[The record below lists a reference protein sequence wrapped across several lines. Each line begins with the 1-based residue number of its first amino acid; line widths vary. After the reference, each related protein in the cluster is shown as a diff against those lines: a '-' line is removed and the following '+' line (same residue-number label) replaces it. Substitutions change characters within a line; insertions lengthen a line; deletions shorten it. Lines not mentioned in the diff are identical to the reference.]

1 MAEGKQSRFDL
12 IINAVE
18 RVSGPFRRIEQ
29 AMEGMSKGAEKA
41 SASMKEA
48 TQHIANTE
56 EALHTLHSNAEK
68 LDKSLGNPKG
78 LQRLSGSIGN
88 VRDKLQG
95 MVQQGQAGLERLGAL
110 AGRLSLL
117 FGAAGGGA
125 FALGTEAATAA
136 AEASKFA
143 SMVGLST
150 GNWQEY
156 AGAATM
162 AGMEADELASL
173 MLTLQERAVNAARGE
188 KGDIEMLQLMGISA
202 KNAKGELKNADTL
215 LLELADRVKKMRE
228 AGEMGKAA
236 GIMNQLGGEEGA
248 RLLDLLKNG
257 REGLLAMRKEARE
270 LGLVLSDEALE
281 SALEYGS
288 AINRVKATF
297 RGLGLTLGKTF
308 LPSLTKLLDKFQA
321 WLQVQRDIMSAGFE
335 RWIDGLDLD
344 AVWRSV
350 ENFFASLGRLG
361 RMLQRAADLCGGW
374 SNVLTA
380 LVVLISGKALLAL
393 GSLALAFGQLG
404 MAMLTPPVG
413 WFVAAVAAIAGA
425 AYAIYKNWD
434 GLVAYFWGIWESVK
448 AAFEEGWVQGVMRVM
463 FSFKPSRWITD
474 GLNELVATL
483 TGVDLYSIGGQ
494 WIDGLLRGIKQGWQ
508 QLTGWLDKGLDSIA
522 GIFRSDDDGK
532 GTASGAATSTLPMAD
547 PLNMVPGAKSMMQL
561 VRSERVIRQENTV
574 RIIAPEG
581 MRLEGEGQGRGL
593 DVRGDVAEAGVLN
606 AGAI

>member
-56 EALHTLHSNAEK
+56 EALHALHSNAEK

-188 KGDIEMLQLMGISA
+188 KGDIEMLKLMGISA

-270 LGLVLSDEALE
+270 LGLVLSDETLE

-288 AINRVKATF
+288 AINRAKATF
-297 RGLGLTLGKTF
+297 RGMGLTLGTAF
-308 LPSLTKLLDKFQA
+308 LLPLTKLLDKFQA

-350 ENFFASLGRLG
+350 ENFFASLGHLG

-404 MAMLTPPVG
+404 MAMLATPVG
-413 WFVAAVAAIAGA
+413 WFVAAIAGV
-425 AYAIYKNWD
+425 AYAIHKN
-434 GLVAYFWGIWESVK
+434 GEGVRK
-448 AAFEEGWVQGVMRVM
+448 AFEQGWLRGLLQIFLSVM
-463 FSFKPSRWITD
+463 D

-508 QLTGWLDKGLDSIA
+508 QLMGWLDKGLDSIA

-532 GTASGAATSTLPMAD
+532 GTTSGAATSPLPMSD

>member
-41 SASMKEA
+41 SASMEEA

-188 KGDIEMLQLMGISA
+188 KGDIEMLKLMGISA

-270 LGLVLSDEALE
+270 LGLVLSDETLE

-288 AINRVKATF
+288 AINRAKATF
-297 RGLGLTLGKTF
+297 RGLGLTLGTAF

-335 RWIDGLDLD
+335 EWVNGLNLNE
-344 AVWRSV
+344 VWASV
-350 ENFFASLGRLG
+350 EGFFEGLKRLASL
-361 RMLQRAADLCGGW
+361 LQRVADLCGGW
-374 SNVLTA
+374 SNVLLG
-380 LVVLISGKALLAL
+380 LVALISGKALLAL

-404 MAMLTPPVG
+404 MAMLATPVG
-413 WFVAAVAAIAGA
+413 WFVAAIAGV
-425 AYAIYKNWD
+425 AYAIHKN
-434 GLVAYFWGIWESVK
+434 GEGVRK
-448 AAFEEGWVQGVMRVM
+448 AFEQGWLRGLLQIFLSVM
-463 FSFKPSRWITD
+463 D

-508 QLTGWLDKGLDSIA
+508 ELTGWLDKGLDSIA

-532 GTASGAATSTLPMAD
+532 GTTSGAATSPLPMSD

>member
-41 SASMKEA
+41 SASMEEA

-270 LGLVLSDEALE
+270 LGLVLSDETLE

-288 AINRVKATF
+288 AINRAKATF
-297 RGLGLTLGKTF
+297 RGMGLTLGTAF
-308 LPSLTKLLDKFQA
+308 LLPLTKLLDKFQA

-335 RWIDGLDLD
+335 EWVNGLNLNE
-344 AVWRSV
+344 VWASV
-350 ENFFASLGRLG
+350 EGFFEGLKRLASL
-361 RMLQRAADLCGGW
+361 LQRVADLCGGW
-374 SNVLTA
+374 SNVLLG
-380 LVVLISGKALLAL
+380 LVALISGKALLAL

-404 MAMLTPPVG
+404 MAMLATPVG
-413 WFVAAVAAIAGA
+413 WFVAAIAGV
-425 AYAIYKNWD
+425 AYAIHKN
-434 GLVAYFWGIWESVK
+434 GEGVRK
-448 AAFEEGWVQGVMRVM
+448 AFEQGWLRGLLQIFLSVM
-463 FSFKPSRWITD
+463 D

-508 QLTGWLDKGLDSIA
+508 ELTGWLDKGLDSIA

-532 GTASGAATSTLPMAD
+532 GTTSGAATSPLPMSD

>member
-1 MAEGKQSRFDL
+1 
-12 IINAVE
+12 
-18 RVSGPFRRIEQ
+18 
-29 AMEGMSKGAEKA
+29 
-41 SASMKEA
+41 
-48 TQHIANTE
+48 
-56 EALHTLHSNAEK
+56 
-68 LDKSLGNPKG
+68 
-78 LQRLSGSIGN
+78 
-88 VRDKLQG
+88 
-95 MVQQGQAGLERLGAL
+95 
-110 AGRLSLL
+110 
-117 FGAAGGGA
+117 
-125 FALGTEAATAA
+125 
-136 AEASKFA
+136 
-143 SMVGLST
+143 
-150 GNWQEY
+150 
-156 AGAATM
+156 
-162 AGMEADELASL
+162 
-173 MLTLQERAVNAARGE
+173 
-188 KGDIEMLQLMGISA
+188 MLQLMGISA

-404 MAMLTPPVG
+404 MAMLTTPVG

>member
-29 AMEGMSKGAEKA
+29 AMDGVRDRTEKA
-41 SASMKEA
+41 R
-48 TQHIANTE
+48 Q
-56 EALHTLHSNAEK
+56 ALGRFSRVT
-68 LDKSLGNPKG
+68 G

-202 KNAKGELKNADTL
+202 KNARGELKNADTL

-236 GIMNQLGGEEGA
+236 GIMNQLGG
-248 RLLDLLKNG
+248 
-257 REGLLAMRKEARE
+257 EGLLAMRKEARE

-297 RGLGLTLGKTF
+297 RGLGLTLGTAF

-321 WLQVQRDIMSAGFE
+321 WLQVQRDLMSAGFE
-335 RWIDGLDLD
+335 EWVNGLNLNE
-344 AVWRSV
+344 VWASV
-350 ENFFASLGRLG
+350 EGFFEGLKRLASL
-361 RMLQRAADLCGGW
+361 LQRVADLCGGW
-374 SNVLTA
+374 SNVLLG
-380 LVVLISGKALLAL
+380 LVALISGKALLAL

-404 MAMLTPPVG
+404 MAMLTTPVG
-413 WFVAAVAAIAGA
+413 WFVATVAALAGA

-434 GLVAYFWGIWESVK
+434 GLYAYFQNLCAGVK
-448 AAFEEGWVQGVMRVM
+448 AAFEQGWLQGVIKWLV
-463 FSFKPSRWITD
+463 SFTPARWIAD
-474 GLNELVATL
+474 GLNEMVATL

-508 QLTGWLDKGLDSIA
+508 ELTGWLDKGLDSIA

-532 GTASGAATSTLPMAD
+532 GTASGAATSPLPMAD

-561 VRSERVIRQENTV
+561 ARSERVIRQENTV

>member
-41 SASMKEA
+41 SASMEEA

-88 VRDKLQG
+88 VRDKIQG

-188 KGDIEMLQLMGISA
+188 KGDIEMLKLMGISA

-270 LGLVLSDEALE
+270 LGLVLSDETLE

-288 AINRVKATF
+288 AINRAKATF
-297 RGLGLTLGKTF
+297 RGMGLTLGTAF

-335 RWIDGLDLD
+335 EWVNGLDLNE
-344 AVWRSV
+344 VWASV
-350 ENFFASLGRLG
+350 EGFFEGLKRLASL
-361 RMLQRAADLCGGW
+361 LQRVADLCGGW
-374 SNVLTA
+374 SNVLLG
-380 LVVLISGKALLAL
+380 LVALISGKALLAL

-404 MAMLTPPVG
+404 MAMLATPVG
-413 WFVAAVAAIAGA
+413 WFVAAIAGV
-425 AYAIYKNWD
+425 AYAIHKN
-434 GLVAYFWGIWESVK
+434 GEGVRK
-448 AAFEEGWVQGVMRVM
+448 AFEQGWLRGLLQIFLSVM
-463 FSFKPSRWITD
+463 D

-483 TGVDLYSIGGQ
+483 TGLDLYSIGGQ

-508 QLTGWLDKGLDSIA
+508 ELTGWLDKGLDSIA

-532 GTASGAATSTLPMAD
+532 GSASGAATSPLPMSD

-581 MRLEGEGQGRGL
+581 MRLEDEGQGRGL

>member
-29 AMEGMSKGAEKA
+29 AMDGVRDRTEKA
-41 SASMKEA
+41 R
-48 TQHIANTE
+48 Q
-56 EALHTLHSNAEK
+56 ALGRFSRVT
-68 LDKSLGNPKG
+68 G

-125 FALGTEAATAA
+125 FALGAEAATAA

-156 AGAATM
+156 AGAANL
-162 AGMEADELASL
+162 AGAEADELASL

-297 RGLGLTLGKTF
+297 RGLGLTLGTAF

-335 RWIDGLDLD
+335 EWVNGLDLNE
-344 AVWRSV
+344 VWASV
-350 ENFFASLGRLG
+350 EGFFEGLKRLASL
-361 RMLQRAADLCGGW
+361 LQRVADLCGGW
-374 SNVLTA
+374 SNVLLG
-380 LVVLISGKALLAL
+380 LVALISGKALLAL

-404 MAMLTPPVG
+404 MAMLATPVG
-413 WFVAAVAAIAGA
+413 WFVAAIAGV
-425 AYAIYKNWD
+425 AYAIHKN
-434 GLVAYFWGIWESVK
+434 GEGVRK
-448 AAFEEGWVQGVMRVM
+448 AFEQGWLRGLLQIFLSVM
-463 FSFKPSRWITD
+463 D

-483 TGVDLYSIGGQ
+483 TGVDLYSIGSQ

-508 QLTGWLDKGLDSIA
+508 ELTGWLDKGLDSIA

-561 VRSERVIRQENTV
+561 ARSERVIRQENTV

>member
-29 AMEGMSKGAEKA
+29 AMDGVRDRTEKA
-41 SASMKEA
+41 R
-48 TQHIANTE
+48 Q
-56 EALHTLHSNAEK
+56 ALGRFSRVT
-68 LDKSLGNPKG
+68 G

-125 FALGTEAATAA
+125 FALGAEAATAA

-156 AGAATM
+156 AGAANL
-162 AGMEADELASL
+162 AGAEADELASL

-270 LGLVLSDEALE
+270 LGLILSDEALE

-297 RGLGLTLGKTF
+297 RGLGLTLGTAF

-335 RWIDGLDLD
+335 EWVNGLDLNE
-344 AVWRSV
+344 VWASV
-350 ENFFASLGRLG
+350 EGFFEGLKRLASL
-361 RMLQRAADLCGGW
+361 LQRVADLCGGW
-374 SNVLTA
+374 SNVLLG
-380 LVVLISGKALLAL
+380 LVALISGKALLAL

-404 MAMLTPPVG
+404 MAMLATPVG
-413 WFVAAVAAIAGA
+413 WFVAAIAGV
-425 AYAIYKNWD
+425 AYAIHKN
-434 GLVAYFWGIWESVK
+434 GEGVRK
-448 AAFEEGWVQGVMRVM
+448 AFEQGWLRGLLQIFLSVM
-463 FSFKPSRWITD
+463 D

-508 QLTGWLDKGLDSIA
+508 QLMGWLDKGLDSIA

-532 GTASGAATSTLPMAD
+532 GTASGAATSPLPMAD

-561 VRSERVIRQENTV
+561 ARSERVIRQENTV

>member
-29 AMEGMSKGAEKA
+29 AMDGVRDRTEKA
-41 SASMKEA
+41 R
-48 TQHIANTE
+48 Q
-56 EALHTLHSNAEK
+56 ALGRFSRVT
-68 LDKSLGNPKG
+68 G

-125 FALGTEAATAA
+125 FALGAEAATAA

-156 AGAATM
+156 AGAANL
-162 AGMEADELASL
+162 AGTEADELASL

-297 RGLGLTLGKTF
+297 RGLGLTLGTAF

-335 RWIDGLDLD
+335 EWVNGLDLNE
-344 AVWRSV
+344 VWASV
-350 ENFFASLGRLG
+350 EGFFEGLKRLASL
-361 RMLQRAADLCGGW
+361 LQRVADLCGGW
-374 SNVLTA
+374 SNVLLG
-380 LVVLISGKALLAL
+380 LVALISGKALLAL

-404 MAMLTPPVG
+404 MAMLATPVG
-413 WFVAAVAAIAGA
+413 WFVAAIAGV
-425 AYAIYKNWD
+425 AYAIHKN
-434 GLVAYFWGIWESVK
+434 GEGVRK
-448 AAFEEGWVQGVMRVM
+448 AFEQGWLRGLLQIFLSVM
-463 FSFKPSRWITD
+463 D

-483 TGVDLYSIGGQ
+483 TGVDLYSIGSQ

-508 QLTGWLDKGLDSIA
+508 ELTGWLDKGLDSIA

-561 VRSERVIRQENTV
+561 ARSERVIRQENTV

>member
-41 SASMKEA
+41 SASMEEA

-173 MLTLQERAVNAARGE
+173 MLTLQERAVNAARGK
-188 KGDIEMLQLMGISA
+188 KGDIEMLKLMGISA

-270 LGLVLSDEALE
+270 LGLVLSDETLE

-288 AINRVKATF
+288 AINRAKATF
-297 RGLGLTLGKTF
+297 RGLGLTLGTAF
-308 LPSLTKLLDKFQA
+308 LLPLTKLLDKFQA

-335 RWIDGLDLD
+335 EWVNGLNLNE
-344 AVWRSV
+344 VWASV
-350 ENFFASLGRLG
+350 EGFFEGLKRLASL
-361 RMLQRAADLCGGW
+361 LQRVADLCGGW
-374 SNVLTA
+374 SNVLLG
-380 LVVLISGKALLAL
+380 LVALISGKALLAL

-404 MAMLTPPVG
+404 MAMLATPVG
-413 WFVAAVAAIAGA
+413 WFVAAIAGV
-425 AYAIYKNWD
+425 AYAIHKN
-434 GLVAYFWGIWESVK
+434 GEGVRK
-448 AAFEEGWVQGVMRVM
+448 AFEQGWLRGLLQIFLSVM
-463 FSFKPSRWITD
+463 D
-474 GLNELVATL
+474 GLNKLVATL

-508 QLTGWLDKGLDSIA
+508 ELTGWLDKGLDSIA

-532 GTASGAATSTLPMAD
+532 GTASGAATSPLPMSD

>member
-29 AMEGMSKGAEKA
+29 AMDGVRDRTEKA
-41 SASMKEA
+41 R
-48 TQHIANTE
+48 Q
-56 EALHTLHSNAEK
+56 ALGRFSRVT
-68 LDKSLGNPKG
+68 G

-281 SALEYGS
+281 YALEYGS

-297 RGLGLTLGKTF
+297 RGLGLTLGTAF

-335 RWIDGLDLD
+335 EWVNGLNLNE
-344 AVWRSV
+344 VWASV
-350 ENFFASLGRLG
+350 EGFFEGLKRLASL
-361 RMLQRAADLCGGW
+361 LQRVADLCGGW
-374 SNVLTA
+374 SNVLLG
-380 LVVLISGKALLAL
+380 LVALISGKALLAL

-404 MAMLTPPVG
+404 MAMLATPVG
-413 WFVAAVAAIAGA
+413 WFVAAIAGV
-425 AYAIYKNWD
+425 AYAIHKN
-434 GLVAYFWGIWESVK
+434 GEGVRK
-448 AAFEEGWVQGVMRVM
+448 AFEQGWLRGLLQIFLSVM
-463 FSFKPSRWITD
+463 D

-508 QLTGWLDKGLDSIA
+508 QLMGWLDKGLDSIA

-532 GTASGAATSTLPMAD
+532 GTTSGAATSPLPMSD

>member
-29 AMEGMSKGAEKA
+29 AMDGVRDRTEKA
-41 SASMKEA
+41 R
-48 TQHIANTE
+48 Q
-56 EALHTLHSNAEK
+56 ALGRFSRVT
-68 LDKSLGNPKG
+68 G

-257 REGLLAMRKEARE
+257 RDGLLAMRKEARE

-297 RGLGLTLGKTF
+297 RGLGLTLGTAF

-335 RWIDGLDLD
+335 EWVNGLNLNE
-344 AVWRSV
+344 VWASV
-350 ENFFASLGRLG
+350 EGFFEGLKRLASL
-361 RMLQRAADLCGGW
+361 LQRVADLCGGW
-374 SNVLTA
+374 SNVLLG
-380 LVVLISGKALLAL
+380 LVALISGKALLAL

-404 MAMLTPPVG
+404 MAMLATPVG
-413 WFVAAVAAIAGA
+413 WFVAAIAGV
-425 AYAIYKNWD
+425 AYAIHKN
-434 GLVAYFWGIWESVK
+434 GEGVRK
-448 AAFEEGWVQGVMRVM
+448 AFEQGWLRGLLQIFLSVM
-463 FSFKPSRWITD
+463 D

-508 QLTGWLDKGLDSIA
+508 ELTGWLDKGLDSIA

-532 GTASGAATSTLPMAD
+532 GTTSGAATSPLPMSD

>member
-41 SASMKEA
+41 SASMEEA

-188 KGDIEMLQLMGISA
+188 KGDIEMLKLMGISA

-270 LGLVLSDEALE
+270 LGLVLSDETLE

-288 AINRVKATF
+288 AINRAKATF
-297 RGLGLTLGKTF
+297 RGMGLTLGTAF

-335 RWIDGLDLD
+335 EWVNGLNLNE
-344 AVWRSV
+344 VWASV
-350 ENFFASLGRLG
+350 EGFFEGLKRLASL
-361 RMLQRAADLCGGW
+361 LQRVADLCGGW
-374 SNVLTA
+374 SNVLLG
-380 LVVLISGKALLAL
+380 LVALISGKALLAL

-404 MAMLTPPVG
+404 MAMLATPVG
-413 WFVAAVAAIAGA
+413 WFVAAIAGV
-425 AYAIYKNWD
+425 AYAIHKN
-434 GLVAYFWGIWESVK
+434 GEGVRK
-448 AAFEEGWVQGVMRVM
+448 AFEQGWLRGLLQIFLSVM
-463 FSFKPSRWITD
+463 D

-508 QLTGWLDKGLDSIA
+508 ELTGWLDKGLDSIA

-532 GTASGAATSTLPMAD
+532 GTTSGAATSPLPMSD

>member
-29 AMEGMSKGAEKA
+29 AMDGVRDRTEKA
-41 SASMKEA
+41 R
-48 TQHIANTE
+48 Q
-56 EALHTLHSNAEK
+56 ALGRFSRVT
-68 LDKSLGNPKG
+68 G

-297 RGLGLTLGKTF
+297 RGLGLTLGTAF

-335 RWIDGLDLD
+335 EWVNGLNLNE
-344 AVWRSV
+344 VWASV
-350 ENFFASLGRLG
+350 EGFFEGLKRLASL
-361 RMLQRAADLCGGW
+361 LQRVADLCGGW
-374 SNVLTA
+374 SNVLLG
-380 LVVLISGKALLAL
+380 LVILISGKAMLAL
-393 GSLALAFGQLG
+393 GSLAMAFGQLG
-404 MAMLTPPVG
+404 MAMLATPVG
-413 WFVAAVAAIAGA
+413 WFVAALAGA

-434 GLVAYFWGIWESVK
+434 GLYAYFQNLCAGVK
-448 AAFEEGWVQGVMRVM
+448 AAFAQGWLQGVVQVLLNFNPARWVM
-463 FSFKPSRWITD
+463 D
-474 GLNELVATL
+474 GLGELVATL
-483 TGVDLYSIGGQ
+483 TGLDLYSIGVR
-494 WIDGLLRGIKQGWQ
+494 WIDGLLQGVKQGWQ
-508 QLTGWLDKGLDSIA
+508 QLTGWIDKGVSAI
-522 GIFRSDDDGK
+522 GSWFGGDDDAPDMAAPQRFP
-532 GTASGAATSTLPMAD
+532 TAGQ
-547 PLNMVPGAKSMMQL
+547 PLDLGNS
-561 VRSERVIRQENTV
+561 VRPLMRSSHSEQVIRQENTV

>member
-41 SASMKEA
+41 SASMEEA

-188 KGDIEMLQLMGISA
+188 KGDIEMLKLMGISA

-270 LGLVLSDEALE
+270 LGLVLSDETLE

-288 AINRVKATF
+288 AINRAKATF
-297 RGLGLTLGKTF
+297 RGMGLTLGTAF

-335 RWIDGLDLD
+335 EWVNGLNLNE
-344 AVWRSV
+344 VWASV
-350 ENFFASLGRLG
+350 EGFFEGLKRLASL
-361 RMLQRAADLCGGW
+361 LQRVADLCGGW
-374 SNVLTA
+374 SNVLLG
-380 LVVLISGKALLAL
+380 LVALISGKALLAL

-404 MAMLTPPVG
+404 MAMLATPVG
-413 WFVAAVAAIAGA
+413 WFVAAIAGV
-425 AYAIYKNWD
+425 AYAIHKN
-434 GLVAYFWGIWESVK
+434 GEGVRK
-448 AAFEEGWVQGVMRVM
+448 AFEQGWLRGLLQIFLSVM
-463 FSFKPSRWITD
+463 D

-483 TGVDLYSIGGQ
+483 TGLDLYSIGGQ

-508 QLTGWLDKGLDSIA
+508 ELTGWLDKGLDSIA

-532 GTASGAATSTLPMAD
+532 GSASGAATSPLPMSD

>member
-29 AMEGMSKGAEKA
+29 AMDGVRDRTEKA
-41 SASMKEA
+41 R
-48 TQHIANTE
+48 Q
-56 EALHTLHSNAEK
+56 ALGRFSRVT
-68 LDKSLGNPKG
+68 G

-335 RWIDGLDLD
+335 EWVNGLNLNE
-344 AVWRSV
+344 VWASV
-350 ENFFASLGRLG
+350 EGFFEGLKRLASL
-361 RMLQRAADLCGGW
+361 LQRVADLCGGW
-374 SNVLTA
+374 SNVLLG
-380 LVVLISGKALLAL
+380 LVALISGKALLAL

-404 MAMLTPPVG
+404 MAMLTTPVG

-425 AYAIYKNWD
+425 AYAIYKNWE
-434 GLVAYFWGIWESVK
+434 GVRK
-448 AAFEEGWVQGVMRVM
+448 AFEQGWLRGLLQIFLSVM
-463 FSFKPSRWITD
+463 D

-508 QLTGWLDKGLDSIA
+508 QLTGWIDKGVSAI
-522 GIFRSDDDGK
+522 GSWFGGDDDAPDMAAPQRFP
-532 GTASGAATSTLPMAD
+532 TAGQ
-547 PLNMVPGAKSMMQL
+547 PLDLGNS
-561 VRSERVIRQENTV
+561 VRPLMRSSHSEQVIRQENTV

>member
-29 AMEGMSKGAEKA
+29 AMDGVRDRTEKA
-41 SASMKEA
+41 R
-48 TQHIANTE
+48 Q
-56 EALHTLHSNAEK
+56 ALGRFSRVT
-68 LDKSLGNPKG
+68 G

-125 FALGTEAATAA
+125 FALGAEAATAA

-156 AGAATM
+156 AGAANL
-162 AGMEADELASL
+162 AGAEADELASL

-188 KGDIEMLQLMGISA
+188 KGDIEMLKLMGISA

-288 AINRVKATF
+288 AISRVKATF
-297 RGLGLTLGKTF
+297 RGLGLTLGTAF

-335 RWIDGLDLD
+335 EWVNGLNLNE
-344 AVWRSV
+344 VWASV
-350 ENFFASLGRLG
+350 EGFFEGLKRLASL
-361 RMLQRAADLCGGW
+361 LQRVADLCGGW
-374 SNVLTA
+374 SNVLLG
-380 LVVLISGKALLAL
+380 LVALISGKALLAL

-404 MAMLTPPVG
+404 MAMLATPVG
-413 WFVAAVAAIAGA
+413 WFVAAIAGV
-425 AYAIYKNWD
+425 AYAIHKN
-434 GLVAYFWGIWESVK
+434 GEGVRK
-448 AAFEEGWVQGVMRVM
+448 AFEQGWLRGLLQIFLSVM
-463 FSFKPSRWITD
+463 D

-483 TGVDLYSIGGQ
+483 TGVDLYSIGSQ

-508 QLTGWLDKGLDSIA
+508 QLMGWLDKGLDSIA

-561 VRSERVIRQENTV
+561 ARSERVIRQENTV

>member
-29 AMEGMSKGAEKA
+29 AMDGVRDRTEKA
-41 SASMKEA
+41 R
-48 TQHIANTE
+48 Q
-56 EALHTLHSNAEK
+56 ALGRFSRVT
-68 LDKSLGNPKG
+68 G

-136 AEASKFA
+136 AEASKFS
-143 SMVGLST
+143 SMVGLGT
-150 GNWQEY
+150 TNWQEY
-156 AGAATM
+156 AGAARM

-173 MLTLQERAVNAARGE
+173 MLTLQERAVNAANGE
-188 KGDIEMLQLMGISA
+188 EGDIEMLKLMGISA
-202 KNAKGELKNADTL
+202 KNARGELKNADTL
-215 LLELADRVKKMRE
+215 LLELADRVKAMRD

-270 LGLVLSDEALE
+270 LGLVLSEDDVQAGKEFNFSLA
-281 SALEYGS
+281 
-288 AINRVKATF
+288 RVSATF

-308 LPSLTKLLDKFQA
+308 LPALTKLLDKFQA
-321 WLQVQRDIMSAGFE
+321 WLQVQRAIMSAGFE
-335 RWIDGLDLD
+335 AWVKDLDLKE
-344 AVWRSV
+344 VWASV
-350 ENFFASLGRLG
+350 EGFFEGLKRLASL
-361 RMLQRAADLCGGW
+361 LQRVADLCGGW
-374 SNVLTA
+374 SNVLLG
-380 LVVLISGKALLAL
+380 LVALISGKALLAL
-393 GSLALAFGQLG
+393 GSLALAFGRLG
-404 MAMLTPPVG
+404 MAMLTTPVG
-413 WFVAAVAAIAGA
+413 WFVAALAGG

-434 GLVAYFWGIWESVK
+434 GLYAYFQNLCAGVK
-448 AAFEEGWVQGVMRVM
+448 AAFEQGWLQGVIKWLV
-463 FSFKPSRWITD
+463 SFTPARWIAD

-508 QLTGWLDKGLDSIA
+508 QLMGWLGKGLDSIT

-532 GTASGAATSTLPMAD
+532 GTASGAAASPLPMSD

-581 MRLEGEGQGRGL
+581 MRLEGEGQARGL
-593 DVRGDVAEAGVLN
+593 EVRGNVAEAGVLN

>member
-335 RWIDGLDLD
+335 EWVNGLNLNE
-344 AVWRSV
+344 VWASV
-350 ENFFASLGRLG
+350 EGFFEGLKRLASL
-361 RMLQRAADLCGGW
+361 LQRVADLCGGW
-374 SNVLTA
+374 SNVLLG
-380 LVVLISGKALLAL
+380 LVALISGKALLAL

-404 MAMLTPPVG
+404 MAMLATPVG
-413 WFVAAVAAIAGA
+413 WFVAAIAGV
-425 AYAIYKNWD
+425 AYAIHKN
-434 GLVAYFWGIWESVK
+434 GEGVRK
-448 AAFEEGWVQGVMRVM
+448 AFEQGWLRGLLQIFLSVM
-463 FSFKPSRWITD
+463 D

-483 TGVDLYSIGGQ
+483 TGVDLYSIGSQ

-522 GIFRSDDDGK
+522 SIFRSDDDGK
-532 GTASGAATSTLPMAD
+532 GTASGAATSTLPMSD

>member
-1 MAEGKQSRFDL
+1 M
-12 IINAVE
+12 
-18 RVSGPFRRIEQ
+18 
-29 AMEGMSKGAEKA
+29 
-41 SASMKEA
+41 
-48 TQHIANTE
+48 
-56 EALHTLHSNAEK
+56 
-68 LDKSLGNPKG
+68 DKSLGNPKG

-188 KGDIEMLQLMGISA
+188 KGDIEMLKLMGISA

-270 LGLVLSDEALE
+270 LGLVLSDETLE

-288 AINRVKATF
+288 AINRAKATF
-297 RGLGLTLGKTF
+297 RGMGLTLGTAF
-308 LPSLTKLLDKFQA
+308 LLPLTKLLDKFQA

-335 RWIDGLDLD
+335 EWVNGLNLNE
-344 AVWRSV
+344 VWASV
-350 ENFFASLGRLG
+350 EGFFEGLKRLASL
-361 RMLQRAADLCGGW
+361 LQRVADLCGGW
-374 SNVLTA
+374 SNVLLG
-380 LVVLISGKALLAL
+380 LVALISGKALLAL

-404 MAMLTPPVG
+404 MAMLATPVG
-413 WFVAAVAAIAGA
+413 WFVAAIAGV
-425 AYAIYKNWD
+425 AYAIHKN
-434 GLVAYFWGIWESVK
+434 GEGVRK
-448 AAFEEGWVQGVMRVM
+448 AFEQGWLRGLLQIFLSVM
-463 FSFKPSRWITD
+463 D

-508 QLTGWLDKGLDSIA
+508 ELTGWLDKGLDSIA

-532 GTASGAATSTLPMAD
+532 GTTSGAATSPLPMSD

-561 VRSERVIRQENTV
+561 VRSERIIRQENTV

>member
-29 AMEGMSKGAEKA
+29 AMDGVRDRTEKA
-41 SASMKEA
+41 R
-48 TQHIANTE
+48 Q
-56 EALHTLHSNAEK
+56 ALGRFSRVT
-68 LDKSLGNPKG
+68 G

-125 FALGTEAATAA
+125 FALGAEAATAA

-156 AGAATM
+156 AGAANL
-162 AGMEADELASL
+162 AGAEADELASL

-297 RGLGLTLGKTF
+297 RGLGLTLGTAF

-335 RWIDGLDLD
+335 EWVNGLDLNE
-344 AVWRSV
+344 VWASV
-350 ENFFASLGRLG
+350 EGFFEGLKRLASL
-361 RMLQRAADLCGGW
+361 LQRVADLCGGW
-374 SNVLTA
+374 SNVLLG
-380 LVVLISGKALLAL
+380 LVALISDKALLAL

-404 MAMLTPPVG
+404 MAMLATPVG
-413 WFVAAVAAIAGA
+413 WFVAAIAGV
-425 AYAIYKNWD
+425 AYAIHKN
-434 GLVAYFWGIWESVK
+434 GEGVRK
-448 AAFEEGWVQGVMRVM
+448 AFEQGWLRGLLQIFLSVM
-463 FSFKPSRWITD
+463 D

-508 QLTGWLDKGLDSIA
+508 ELTGWLDKGVSAI
-522 GIFRSDDDGK
+522 GSWFGGDDDAPDMAAQQRFP
-532 GTASGAATSTLPMAD
+532 TAGQ
-547 PLNMVPGAKSMMQL
+547 PLDLGNSVRPLMQSSH
-561 VRSERVIRQENTV
+561 SEQVIRQENTV

>member
-29 AMEGMSKGAEKA
+29 AMDGVRDRTEKA
-41 SASMKEA
+41 R
-48 TQHIANTE
+48 Q
-56 EALHTLHSNAEK
+56 ALGRFSRVT
-68 LDKSLGNPKG
+68 G

-156 AGAATM
+156 AGAANL
-162 AGMEADELASL
+162 AGTEADELASL

-188 KGDIEMLQLMGISA
+188 KGDIEMLKLMGISA
-202 KNAKGELKNADTL
+202 KNARGELKNADTL

-297 RGLGLTLGKTF
+297 RGLGLTLGTAF

-335 RWIDGLDLD
+335 EWVNGLNLNE
-344 AVWRSV
+344 VWASV
-350 ENFFASLGRLG
+350 EGFFEGLKRLASL
-361 RMLQRAADLCGGW
+361 LQRVADLCGGW
-374 SNVLTA
+374 SNVLLG

-404 MAMLTPPVG
+404 MAMLATPVG
-413 WFVAAVAAIAGA
+413 WFVAAIAGV
-425 AYAIYKNWD
+425 AYAIHKN
-434 GLVAYFWGIWESVK
+434 GEGVRK
-448 AAFEEGWVQGVMRVM
+448 AFEQGWLRGLLQIFLSVM
-463 FSFKPSRWITD
+463 D

-483 TGVDLYSIGGQ
+483 TGVDLYSIGSQ

-508 QLTGWLDKGLDSIA
+508 ELTGWLNKGLDSIA

-532 GTASGAATSTLPMAD
+532 GTASGAATSPLPMAD

-561 VRSERVIRQENTV
+561 ARSERVIRQENTV

>member
-29 AMEGMSKGAEKA
+29 AMDGVRDRTEKA
-41 SASMKEA
+41 R
-48 TQHIANTE
+48 Q
-56 EALHTLHSNAEK
+56 ALGRFSRVT
-68 LDKSLGNPKG
+68 G

-257 REGLLAMRKEARE
+257 REGLLTMRKEARE

-297 RGLGLTLGKTF
+297 RGLGLTLGTAF

-335 RWIDGLDLD
+335 EWVNGLNLNE
-344 AVWRSV
+344 VWASV
-350 ENFFASLGRLG
+350 EGFFEGLKRLASL
-361 RMLQRAADLCGGW
+361 LQRVADLCGGW
-374 SNVLTA
+374 SNVLLG
-380 LVVLISGKALLAL
+380 LVALISGKALLAL

-404 MAMLTPPVG
+404 MAMLTTPVG
-413 WFVAAVAAIAGA
+413 WFVAAVAGA

-434 GLVAYFWGIWESVK
+434 GLVAYFRGLWEGVRK
-448 AAFEEGWVQGVMRVM
+448 AFEQGWLQGVIKWLV
-463 FSFKPSRWITD
+463 SFTPARWIAD
-474 GLNELVATL
+474 GLNELIETL
-483 TGVDLYSIGGQ
+483 TGLDLYSIGVR
-494 WIDGLLRGIKQGWQ
+494 WIDGLLQGVKQGWQ
-508 QLTGWLDKGLDSIA
+508 ELTGWIGKGVSAI
-522 GIFRSDDDGK
+522 GSWFGGDDDAPDMAAQQRFP
-532 GTASGAATSTLPMAD
+532 TAGQ
-547 PLNMVPGAKSMMQL
+547 PLDLGNS
-561 VRSERVIRQENTV
+561 VRPLMRSSHSEQVIRQENTV

>member
-29 AMEGMSKGAEKA
+29 AMDGMSKGAEKA
-41 SASMKEA
+41 SASMEEA

-188 KGDIEMLQLMGISA
+188 KGDIEMLKLMGISA

-270 LGLVLSDEALE
+270 LGLVLSDETLE

-288 AINRVKATF
+288 AINRAKATF
-297 RGLGLTLGKTF
+297 RGLGLTLGTAF

-335 RWIDGLDLD
+335 EWVNGLNLNE
-344 AVWRSV
+344 VWASV
-350 ENFFASLGRLG
+350 EGFFEGLKRLASL
-361 RMLQRAADLCGGW
+361 LQRVADLCGGW
-374 SNVLTA
+374 SNVLLG
-380 LVVLISGKALLAL
+380 LVALISGKALLAL

-404 MAMLTPPVG
+404 MAMLATPVG
-413 WFVAAVAAIAGA
+413 WFVAAIAGV
-425 AYAIYKNWD
+425 AYAIHKN
-434 GLVAYFWGIWESVK
+434 GEGVRK
-448 AAFEEGWVQGVMRVM
+448 AFEQGWLRGLLQIFLSVM
-463 FSFKPSRWITD
+463 D

-508 QLTGWLDKGLDSIA
+508 ELTGWLDKGLDSIA

-532 GTASGAATSTLPMAD
+532 GTTSGAATSPLPMSD

>member
-29 AMEGMSKGAEKA
+29 AMDGVRDRTEKA
-41 SASMKEA
+41 R
-48 TQHIANTE
+48 Q
-56 EALHTLHSNAEK
+56 ALGRFSRVT
-68 LDKSLGNPKG
+68 G

-202 KNAKGELKNADTL
+202 KNAKDELKNADTL
-215 LLELADRVKKMRE
+215 LLELADRVKKMRK

-257 REGLLAMRKEARE
+257 REVLLAMRKEARE

-297 RGLGLTLGKTF
+297 RGLGLTLGTAF

-335 RWIDGLDLD
+335 EWVNGLNLNE
-344 AVWRSV
+344 VWASV
-350 ENFFASLGRLG
+350 EGFFEGLKRLASL
-361 RMLQRAADLCGGW
+361 LQRVADLCGGW
-374 SNVLTA
+374 SNVLLG
-380 LVVLISGKALLAL
+380 LVALISGKALLAL

-404 MAMLTPPVG
+404 MAMLATPVG
-413 WFVAAVAAIAGA
+413 WFVAALAGA

-434 GLVAYFWGIWESVK
+434 GLYAYFQNLCAGVK
-448 AAFEEGWVQGVMRVM
+448 AAFEQGWLQGVVQVLLNFNPARWVM
-463 FSFKPSRWITD
+463 D
-474 GLNELVATL
+474 GLSELVATL
-483 TGVDLYSIGGQ
+483 TGLDLYSIGVR
-494 WIDGLLRGIKQGWQ
+494 WIDGLLQGVKQGWQ
-508 QLTGWLDKGLDSIA
+508 QLTGWIDKGVSAI
-522 GIFRSDDDGK
+522 GSWFGGDDDAPDMAAQQQFP
-532 GTASGAATSTLPMAD
+532 TAGQ
-547 PLNMVPGAKSMMQL
+547 PLDLGNS
-561 VRSERVIRQENTV
+561 VRPLMRSSHSEQVIRQENTV

>member
-29 AMEGMSKGAEKA
+29 AMDGVRDRTEKA
-41 SASMKEA
+41 R
-48 TQHIANTE
+48 Q
-56 EALHTLHSNAEK
+56 ALGRFSRVT
-68 LDKSLGNPKG
+68 G
-78 LQRLSGSIGN
+78 LQQRLSGSIGN

-297 RGLGLTLGKTF
+297 RGLGLTLGTAF

-404 MAMLTPPVG
+404 MAMLTTPVG

-434 GLVAYFWGIWESVK
+434 GLVAYFRGLWEGVRK
-448 AAFEEGWVQGVMRVM
+448 AFEQGWLQGVVQVLLNFNPARWVM
-463 FSFKPSRWITD
+463 D
-474 GLNELVATL
+474 GLSGLVATL
-483 TGVDLYSIGGQ
+483 TGLDLYSIGVR
-494 WIDGLLRGIKQGWQ
+494 WIDGLLQGVKQGWQ
-508 QLTGWLDKGLDSIA
+508 QLTGWIDKGVSAI
-522 GIFRSDDDGK
+522 GSWFGGDDDAPDMAAQQRFP
-532 GTASGAATSTLPMAD
+532 TAGQ
-547 PLNMVPGAKSMMQL
+547 PLDLGNSVRPLMQSSH
-561 VRSERVIRQENTV
+561 SEQVIRQENTV

>member
-29 AMEGMSKGAEKA
+29 AMDGVRDRTEKA
-41 SASMKEA
+41 R
-48 TQHIANTE
+48 Q
-56 EALHTLHSNAEK
+56 ALGRFSRVT
-68 LDKSLGNPKG
+68 G

-188 KGDIEMLQLMGISA
+188 KGDIEMLKLMGISA

-297 RGLGLTLGKTF
+297 RGLGLTLGTAF

-335 RWIDGLDLD
+335 EWVNGLNLNE
-344 AVWRSV
+344 VWASV
-350 ENFFASLGRLG
+350 EGFFEGLKRLASL
-361 RMLQRAADLCGGW
+361 LQRVADLCGGW
-374 SNVLTA
+374 SNVLLG
-380 LVVLISGKALLAL
+380 LVALISGKALLAL

-404 MAMLTPPVG
+404 MAMLTTPVG
-413 WFVAAVAAIAGA
+413 WFVAALAGA

-434 GLVAYFWGIWESVK
+434 GLYAYFQNLCAGVK
-448 AAFEEGWVQGVMRVM
+448 AAFEQGWLQGVIKWLV
-463 FSFKPSRWITD
+463 SFTPARWIAD

-508 QLTGWLDKGLDSIA
+508 ELTGWLDKGLDSIA

-532 GTASGAATSTLPMAD
+532 GTASGAATSPLPMAD

-561 VRSERVIRQENTV
+561 ARSERVIRQENTV

>member
-18 RVSGPFRRIEQ
+18 RVSGPFRRIQQ
-29 AMEGMSKGAEKA
+29 AMDGVRDRTEKA
-41 SASMKEA
+41 R
-48 TQHIANTE
+48 Q
-56 EALHTLHSNAEK
+56 ALGRFSRVT
-68 LDKSLGNPKG
+68 G

-162 AGMEADELASL
+162 AGTEADELASL

-188 KGDIEMLQLMGISA
+188 KGDIEMLKLMGISA

-297 RGLGLTLGKTF
+297 RGLGLTLGTAF

-335 RWIDGLDLD
+335 EWVNGLDLNE
-344 AVWRSV
+344 VWASV
-350 ENFFASLGRLG
+350 EGFFEGLKRLASL
-361 RMLQRAADLCGGW
+361 LQRVADLCGGW
-374 SNVLTA
+374 SNVLLG
-380 LVVLISGKALLAL
+380 LVALISGKALLAL

-404 MAMLTPPVG
+404 MAMLATPVG
-413 WFVAAVAAIAGA
+413 WFVAAIAGV
-425 AYAIYKNWD
+425 AYAILKN
-434 GLVAYFWGIWESVK
+434 GEGVRK
-448 AAFEEGWVQGVMRVM
+448 AFEQGWLRGLLQIFLSVM
-463 FSFKPSRWITD
+463 D

-483 TGVDLYSIGGQ
+483 TGVDLYSIGSQ

-522 GIFRSDDDGK
+522 SIFRSDDDGK
-532 GTASGAATSTLPMAD
+532 GTASGAATSPLPMSD

>member
-29 AMEGMSKGAEKA
+29 AMDGVRDRTEKA
-41 SASMKEA
+41 R
-48 TQHIANTE
+48 Q
-56 EALHTLHSNAEK
+56 ALGRFSRVT
-68 LDKSLGNPKG
+68 G

-188 KGDIEMLQLMGISA
+188 KGDIEMLKLMGISA

-270 LGLVLSDEALE
+270 LGLILSDEALE
-281 SALEYGS
+281 YALEYGS

-297 RGLGLTLGKTF
+297 RGLGLTLGTAF

-335 RWIDGLDLD
+335 EWVNGLDLNE
-344 AVWRSV
+344 VWASV
-350 ENFFASLGRLG
+350 EGFFEGLKRLASL
-361 RMLQRAADLCGGW
+361 LQRVADLCGGW
-374 SNVLTA
+374 SNVLLG
-380 LVVLISGKALLAL
+380 LVALISGKALLAL

-404 MAMLTPPVG
+404 MAMLATPVG
-413 WFVAAVAAIAGA
+413 WFVAAIAGV
-425 AYAIYKNWD
+425 AYAIHKN
-434 GLVAYFWGIWESVK
+434 GEGVRK
-448 AAFEEGWVQGVMRVM
+448 AFEQGWLRGLLQIFLSVM
-463 FSFKPSRWITD
+463 D

-508 QLTGWLDKGLDSIA
+508 QLMGWLDKGLDSIA

-561 VRSERVIRQENTV
+561 ARSERVIRQENTV

>member
-29 AMEGMSKGAEKA
+29 AMDGVRDRTEKA
-41 SASMKEA
+41 R
-48 TQHIANTE
+48 Q
-56 EALHTLHSNAEK
+56 ALGRFSRMT
-68 LDKSLGNPKG
+68 G

-125 FALGTEAATAA
+125 FALGAEAATAA

-156 AGAATM
+156 AGAANL
-162 AGMEADELASL
+162 AGAEADELASL

-188 KGDIEMLQLMGISA
+188 KGDIEMLKLMGISA
-202 KNAKGELKNADTL
+202 KNARGELKNADTL

-297 RGLGLTLGKTF
+297 RGLGLTLGTAF

-335 RWIDGLDLD
+335 EWVNGLNLNE
-344 AVWRSV
+344 VWASV
-350 ENFFASLGRLG
+350 EGFFEGLKRLASL
-361 RMLQRAADLCGGW
+361 LQRVADLCGGW

-380 LVVLISGKALLAL
+380 LVVLISGKAMLAL

-404 MAMLTPPVG
+404 MAMLATPVG
-413 WFVAAVAAIAGA
+413 WFVAAIAGV
-425 AYAIYKNWD
+425 AYAIHKN
-434 GLVAYFWGIWESVK
+434 GEGVRK
-448 AAFEEGWVQGVMRVM
+448 AFEQGWLRGLLQIFLSVM
-463 FSFKPSRWITD
+463 D

-483 TGVDLYSIGGQ
+483 TGVDLYSIGSQ

-508 QLTGWLDKGLDSIA
+508 QLMGWLDKGLDSIA

-561 VRSERVIRQENTV
+561 ARSERVIRQENTV

>member
-29 AMEGMSKGAEKA
+29 AMDGVRDRTEKA
-41 SASMKEA
+41 R
-48 TQHIANTE
+48 Q
-56 EALHTLHSNAEK
+56 ALGRFSRVT
-68 LDKSLGNPKG
+68 G

-156 AGAATM
+156 AGAANL
-162 AGMEADELASL
+162 AGAEADELASL

-188 KGDIEMLQLMGISA
+188 KGDIEMLKLMGISA

-297 RGLGLTLGKTF
+297 RGLGLTLGTAF

-335 RWIDGLDLD
+335 EWVNGLNLNE
-344 AVWRSV
+344 VWASV
-350 ENFFASLGRLG
+350 EGFFEGLKRLASL
-361 RMLQRAADLCGGW
+361 LQRVADLCGGW

-380 LVVLISGKALLAL
+380 LVVLISGKAMLAL

-404 MAMLTPPVG
+404 MAMLATPVG
-413 WFVAAVAAIAGA
+413 WFVAAIAGV
-425 AYAIYKNWD
+425 AYAIHKN
-434 GLVAYFWGIWESVK
+434 GEGVRK
-448 AAFEEGWVQGVMRVM
+448 AFEQGWLRGLLQIFLSVM
-463 FSFKPSRWITD
+463 D

-508 QLTGWLDKGLDSIA
+508 ELMGWLDKGLDSIA

-561 VRSERVIRQENTV
+561 ARSERVIRQENTV